1 MKIPKIPV
9 SWGELFDKVTILQI
23 KLENLKTKSAL
34 RNVKKEYDQLFTI
47 FDHNFSENAN
57 AKGLMTD
64 LKLVNQKLWDIEDR
78 IRDKERSK
86 TFDENFIELARRVYF
101 TNDDRSRIKRNIN
114 ETFGSELIEEKSYA
128 DY

>member
-1 MKIPKIPV
+1 
-9 SWGELFDKVTILQI
+9 
-23 KLENLKTKSAL
+23 
-34 RNVKKEYDQLFTI
+34 
-47 FDHNFSENAN
+47 
-57 AKGLMTD
+57 MTD
-64 LKLVNQKLWDIEDR
+64 LKLVNQKLWDIEDT

-86 TFDENFIELARRVYF
+86 TFDEKFIELARRVYF